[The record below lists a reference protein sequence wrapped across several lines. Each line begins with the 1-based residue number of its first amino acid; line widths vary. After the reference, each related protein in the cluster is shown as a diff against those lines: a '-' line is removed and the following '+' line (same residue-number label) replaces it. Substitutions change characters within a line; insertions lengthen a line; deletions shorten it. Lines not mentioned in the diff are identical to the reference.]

1 MLMKT
6 LLNHRVSASEVIY
19 LIKCIIGTIVCYGL
33 YAAFPEY
40 PFYWSIISCLLVFSQ
55 ENDRELALN
64 RIRANF
70 LGSSVGLAV
79 YFFPI
84 PHVVMFCLGVAFTIM
99 LGILL
104 KIEPTIRSALA
115 AVIIVI
121 INENKADT
129 AWLVSLQRAGCV
141 LLGCLIALFISMFFN
156 RLYKAFFNR
165 AV

>member
-1 MLMKT
+1 MPF
-6 LLNHRVSASEVIY
+6 NHRISVSEIIY
-19 LIKCIIGTIVCYGL
+19 LIKCVLGTITCYAL
-33 YAAFPEY
+33 YTSYPEY

-55 ENDRELALN
+55 ENDRQLALN

-70 LGSSVGLAV
+70 LGSFVGLAV
-79 YFFPI
+79 YFLPI
-84 PHVVMFCLGVAFTIM
+84 PHLVMFCFGVAFTIL

-121 INENKADT
+121 INEDKADT
-129 AWLVSLQRAGCV
+129 AWVVSLYRAGCV

-165 AV
+165 VA